1 MKYIRSFL
9 MLISFSIFGIG
20 SLAVGFLAFP
30 FIRIFIKNNSKRLE
44 VYSKIVHS
52 TWNIFVKFLQLSR
65 VLKLNIEDINSL
77 QNIKNSIIVSTH
89 PSYIDVL
96 ILLSLI
102 PKTTCFVAPRL
113 TENNFFKKI
122 VDSMFLISGK
132 TIEELKDDTIK
143 MIDEGFNILIFPS
156 GIRHREN
163 EYPKIRK
170 GASLVALNAKK
181 NIYPIKMH
189 TDFDF
194 LQIGQPF
201 YDAGEKPVIYTIKCK
216 EKIDINKYL
225 IYEDEVQQ
233 KKDLTEEIRNKLYNL

>member
-9 MLISFSIFGIG
+9 MFISFSIFGIG

-113 TENNFFKKI
+113 TGNSFFKKI
-122 VDSMFLISGK
+122 VESMFLISGK
-132 TIEELKDDTIK
+132 PLDELKNDTAK
-143 MIDEGFNILIFPS
+143 MINEGFNILIFPS
-156 GIRHREN
+156 GIRHRQN
-163 EYPKIRK
+163 EQPKIRK
-170 GASLVALNAKK
+170 GASLVALNSQKD
-181 NIYPIKMH
+181 IYPIIMH

-201 YDAGEKPVIYTIKCK
+201 YDAGEKPVTYTIKCK
-216 EKIDINKYL
+216 DKICIDKYL
-225 IYEDEVQQ
+225 SYEDEVQQ
-233 KKDLTEEIRNKLYNL
+233 KKDLTEEIKNKLYHL